1 VVTTHLAF
9 FFFDGAS
16 PSQAVVVPEPE
27 VVVKTGT
34 GGIDPPKRRIY
45 KPTGLQDRK
54 KKTKVEERVEETR
67 QIHKEVLE
75 AFEEGPKFTPI
86 PLMTEAEINQEIAYL
101 MREVQKQQD
110 EEDETLV
117 LLSYLV
123 IS

>member
-16 PSQAVVVPEPE
+16 PSQAVVVPEV

-75 AFEEGPKFTPI
+75 AFEEGPKLTPI

-110 EEDETLV
+110 EDDEIV

>member
-9 FFFDGAS
+9 FVFDGAS
-16 PSQAVVVPEPE
+16 PSQAVVVPEV

-75 AFEEGPKFTPI
+75 AFEEGPKLTPI

-110 EEDETLV
+110 EDDEIV